1 MSSDNLIAFQ
11 AAETTETFHDALSEL
26 VRTGAR
32 QIIAQAVEAEL
43 QEFFAQYIDQRDEQ
57 GRQVVVRNGYLP
69 ERTIQTG
76 VGDVAVKVPK
86 VRDRSRRGIK
96 FNSRLLPP
104 YLKRATSV
112 EEVLPWLYLKGVS
125 TGDFS
130 EALAALLGP
139 EASGLSPATIGR
151 LKAKWVAEHQDW
163 QQRSLHH
170 RRYVYVWADGIYFNI
185 RADERQCL
193 LVMIGVTDNGN
204 KELLG
209 LTAGYRESELSW
221 KPLLLQ
227 LKDQGLKD
235 DPELA
240 IGDGALGF
248 WKALP
253 QVFPTTKKQR
263 CWVHKTANVLN
274 KLPKRQQ
281 SEAKQALWQIYRADT
296 KAEAN
301 TAFDRF
307 LKTYQ
312 VKYPE
317 ATDCLS
323 KDREALLA
331 FFDFP
336 AEHWPHIR
344 STNPIESTFAT
355 VRLRTDKTRGC
366 VSKDTILALV
376 FKLVQSAEKRWLRIR
391 GFKYLADV
399 IEGVPFKDGLRVE
412 EDTQMTDH
420 QQNAA

>member
-1 MSSDNLIAFQ
+1 M
-11 AAETTETFHDALSEL
+11 
-26 VRTGAR
+26 
-32 QIIAQAVEAEL
+32 EAEL
-43 QEFFAQYIDQRDEQ
+43 QAFLAQYIDQRDEQ

-76 VGDVAVKVPK
+76 IGNVAVQVPK
-86 VRDRSRRGIK
+86 VRDRSGRGIK

-139 EASGLSPATIGR
+139 EASGLSPTTISR

-193 LVMIGVTDNGN
+193 LVVIGVTDNGN

-221 KPLLLQ
+221 KSLLLQ

-240 IGDGALGF
+240 ISDGALGF

-253 QVFPTTKKQR
+253 QVFPTTKQQR

-274 KLPKRQQ
+274 KLPQRQQ

-296 KAEAN
+296 QAEAN

-317 ATDCLS
+317 ATECLS
-323 KDREALLA
+323 KDREAPLA

-336 AEHWPHIR
+336 AEHWAHIR
-344 STNPIESTFAT
+344 STNPFAKRSRRDYESTFAT

-412 EDTQMTDH
+412 EDTQMADH

>member
-11 AAETTETFHDALSEL
+11 SPETTETFHDALSEL

-43 QEFFAQYIDQRDEQ
+43 QEFLGQYVDQRDEQ

-86 VRDRSRRGIK
+86 VRDRSSRGIK

-104 YLKRATSV
+104 YLRRATSV

-139 EASGLSPATIGR
+139 EARGLSPATIGR
-151 LKAKWVAEHQDW
+151 LKAKWVEEHQDW
-163 QQRSLHH
+163 QKRALRN
-170 RRYVYVWADGIYFNI
+170 RRYVYIWADGIYFNI
-185 RADERQCL
+185 RADERQCI
-193 LVMIGVTDNGN
+193 LVIIGVTDNGN

-227 LKDQGLKD
+227 LKAQGLAD
-235 DPELA
+235 EPELA

-274 KLPKRQQ
+274 KLPQRQQ
-281 SEAKQALWQIYRADT
+281 PEAKQALWQIYRANT

-307 LKTYQ
+307 LKTYH

-317 ATDCLS
+317 ATECLS

-412 EDTQMTDH
+412 EETQMTNL
-420 QQNAA
+420 QQDAA